1 MAESTDIKDAENNIV
16 PVATDQVEIGGESVV
31 VQRTKQGYGADGEY
45 HDMPELPASD
55 AVLHHVLRALQ
66 ILASRTPLPT
76 AAQEVRCR
84 IESANNA
91 AMNVGQWAGQ
101 TAATG
106 AGAAGNGAPRVTP
119 SNDTVAGLPHIH
131 AFQLSLDVR
140 NFRNR
145 IVT

>member
-1 MAESTDIKDAENNIV
+1 MAESTPIKDADNATV
-16 PVATDQVEIGGESVV
+16 QVATDSVVIGGENVI
-31 VQRTKQGYGADGEY
+31 VQRTKQGYGGDGEY
-45 HDMPELPASD
+45 HDMPEAPSSD

-91 AMNVGQWAGQ
+91 AMNVGQWGGQ
-101 TAATG
+101 TAAIG